1 MIGQISNHSISLLR
15 VQIVTLVTSVHNL
28 VDVITSSRGEHL
40 EKRQRVWSGTNV
52 FACLNADS
60 VDADFNNS
68 KQAVR

>member
-28 VDVITSSRGEHL
+28 VDVITSSRGENL
-40 EKRQRVWSGTNV
+40 QNRQRVWSDTNV
-52 FACLNADS
+52 FTCLNADS
-60 VDADFNNS
+60 VNADLNHS